1 MWLVPFYTVTSVRPI
16 SLANSRH
23 YLIAN
28 VENRKIG
35 RGVWDKRANNKLT
48 KDKRMIK
55 NNKPAKSIPY
65 AALLQME
72 MAH

>member
-1 MWLVPFYTVTSVRPI
+1 MPFYTVTSVRPT

-23 YLIAN
+23 YPIAN
-28 VENRKIG
+28 VENRGIG

-48 KDKRMIK
+48 KDKRVIK
-55 NNKPAKSIPY
+55 NNEPVQSIPY
-65 AALLQME
+65 APLLQME